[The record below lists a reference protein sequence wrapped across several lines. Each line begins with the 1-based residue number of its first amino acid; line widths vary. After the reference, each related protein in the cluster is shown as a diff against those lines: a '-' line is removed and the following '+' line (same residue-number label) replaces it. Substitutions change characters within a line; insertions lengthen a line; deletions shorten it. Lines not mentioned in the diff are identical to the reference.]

1 MIKQCGAF
9 QLSRIR
15 QTRIYAACQVR
26 PRVHR
31 ARSCSLLYLQL
42 YQEMHKWQDGR
53 QKSVFVC
60 LKVIRLFRTNIRLLV
75 AAVSVFEYGAPLLCL
90 LTILH

>member
-15 QTRIYAACQVR
+15 PTRIYAACQVR
-26 PRVHR
+26 PRVHS

-42 YQEMHKWQDGR
+42 YQEMHPRQDGR
-53 QKSVFVC
+53 EKNVFVC
-60 LKVIRLFRTNIRLLV
+60 LKVMKLFRTSIRFAGGGYLGL
-75 AAVSVFEYGAPLLCL
+75 
-90 LTILH
+90 